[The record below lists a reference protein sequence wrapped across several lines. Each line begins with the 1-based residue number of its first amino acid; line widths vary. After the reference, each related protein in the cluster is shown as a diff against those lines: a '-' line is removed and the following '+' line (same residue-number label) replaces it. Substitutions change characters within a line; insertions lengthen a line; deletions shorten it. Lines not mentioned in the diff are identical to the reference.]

1 MPTILKKPRK
11 RSRGLRE
18 KDLKAKENLVEMLD
32 VKDLEERPEMEV
44 REEHP
49 EREVLEEHPEI
60 RRMAKEKP
68 KKTTRRQRARNQAR
82 IAQGKIASRRR
93 ASEVKRKDVDY
104 RAKYGDWLE
113 E

>member
-32 VKDLEERPEMEV
+32 VKDLEENPEMEV
-44 REEHP
+44 R
-49 EREVLEEHPEI
+49 EEHPEI

-68 KKTTRRQRARNQAR
+68 KKITRRQRPRKQAK
-82 IAQGKIASRRR
+82 IAQEKIASRRR

>member
-32 VKDLEERPEMEV
+32 VKDLEENPEMEV
-44 REEHP
+44 R
-49 EREVLEEHPEI
+49 EEHPEI

-68 KKTTRRQRARNQAR
+68 KKITRRQRARKQAK
-82 IAQGKIASRRR
+82 IAQENIASRRR

>member
-18 KDLKAKENLVEMLD
+18 KDLKAKENLVGMLD
-32 VKDLEERPEMEV
+32 VKDLEENPEMEV
-44 REEHP
+44 R
-49 EREVLEEHPEI
+49 EEHPEI

-68 KKTTRRQRARNQAR
+68 KKITRRQRPRKQAK
-82 IAQGKIASRRR
+82 IAQEKIASRRR

>member
-1 MPTILKKPRK
+1 MTTILKKPRK

-18 KDLKAKENLVEMLD
+18 KDLKAKENLVEMEDAL
-32 VKDLEERPEMEV
+32 KDLEENPEMEV
-44 REEHP
+44 R
-49 EREVLEEHPEI
+49 EEHPEI

-68 KKTTRRQRARNQAR
+68 KKITRRQRARKQAK
-82 IAQGKIASRRR
+82 IAQEKIESRRR

>member
-32 VKDLEERPEMEV
+32 VKDLEENPEMEV
-44 REEHP
+44 R
-49 EREVLEEHPEI
+49 EEHPEI

-68 KKTTRRQRARNQAR
+68 KKITRRQRARKQAK
-82 IAQGKIASRRR
+82 IAQEKIASRRR

>member
-18 KDLKAKENLVEMLD
+18 KDLKAKENLVEMEDAL
-32 VKDLEERPEMEV
+32 KDLKEPAPELEV
-44 REEHP
+44 R
-49 EREVLEEHPEI
+49 EEHPEI

-68 KKTTRRQRARNQAR
+68 KKITRRQRPRKQAK
-82 IAQGKIASRRR
+82 IAQEKIASRRR

>member
-32 VKDLEERPEMEV
+32 VKDLEENPEMEV
-44 REEHP
+44 R
-49 EREVLEEHPEI
+49 EEHPEI

-68 KKTTRRQRARNQAR
+68 KKITRRQRARNQAR
-82 IAQGKIASRRR
+82 IAQEKIASRRR